1 MNKAI
6 AGVAFGA
13 LLAWSGPAWAHVD
26 EYFDSVESPHGGQL
40 RMTGPYHVELVAKE
54 GVLTIYVTDHADNKI
69 SVGGGLAKAT
79 VETGQT
85 RTQVNLHPVAD
96 NVLKGSGVFTLRP
109 ETVVIVFIKLP
120 DQEAQS
126 ARFMPLQPKGAPV
139 EKPKEG
145 TSQTEGETTQHHHH
159 HPPRR

>member
-1 MNKAI
+1 MNKTI

-79 VETGQT
+79 VETGQS
-85 RTQVNLHPVAD
+85 RTQVNLHPVED
-96 NVLKGSGVFTLRP
+96 NVLKGSGGFTLTP

-120 DQEAQS
+120 DQDAQS
-126 ARFMPLQPKGAPV
+126 ARFMPLKPKSAPV
-139 EKPKEG
+139 EKPNEG
-145 TSQTEGETTQHHHH
+145 TSQAEDDTTHHHH
-159 HPPRR
+159 HHQPRH